1 MKSYVNAWSSV
12 LFRAPVALLVAALL
26 LGIGYSPSIAQ
37 DAAPSA
43 DAGRENGGGVPIV
56 RTDSPRAT
64 INSFMLLHN
73 MAEAAV
79 SRYLEQETEADFQLI
94 SLLSQQFRA
103 LVDYSQVPLAD
114 RRDVGQITT
123 AYLLD
128 IFSRIAPPPL
138 DTIPDEDDFTE
149 DQAGLYHIPATPL
162 RIREISEGERAG
174 EFMFEARTP
183 AVAARFA
190 QAIADQPLQPGFK
203 FANWL
208 DILPQLTGPLIPAGF
223 SAAMPHSLLTLWLG
237 TPVWKILAFG
247 LLVFVACLVGYA
259 IYKWTRAGGDASRL
273 NTLGRRLVLPVA
285 ILLMIWTGAPFV
297 QQQLI
302 LYGEFS
308 KLVTQGSF
316 LISYI
321 LAAWIFW
328 LLAALIFE
336 WLIRSP
342 KIKDESLDAN
352 LLRLLAGFLG
362 AIGALVLLG
371 IGAQKLGL
379 PVVSIVAGLG
389 IGGLAVALAIRPTLE
404 NLIGGFI
411 LYLDKPVRVGDF
423 CSFGTRTGTVE
434 KIGVRSTQVRALDR
448 TLVSIPN
455 AQFADMEL
463 INWAECDMILIDDT
477 IGVRYETDPEQLRY
491 LLAELRKML
500 HAHPRIDRETVRVRF
515 VGYGDSALNIQV
527 RVYALTREWNDFFAI
542 REDVFLRIYDIVKE
556 AGSGFAFPSQ
566 TVYLGRDDGLDT
578 ERSDASRAKVRNWRH
593 RGILPFPRLTR
604 DEIDKLDGTLDY
616 PPRGSPEAGREMA
629 DMIAEPERL
638 SAMTGEQDE
647 HADNA
652 REEHEK
658 PAGKT

>member
-1 MKSYVNAWSSV
+1 MKLHANACLRI
-12 LFRAPVALLVAALL
+12 LFRVAVALAVVAILAFM
-26 LGIGYSPSIAQ
+26 GAGRAMAQ
-37 DAAPSA
+37 DGAQAPEPTEYGTSI
-43 DAGRENGGGVPIV
+43 PIV

-64 INSFMLLHN
+64 INSFMRLHK

-79 SRYLEQETEADFQLI
+79 SRYLAHETGADFQLI
-94 SLLSQQFRA
+94 SLLSQQFRT

-123 AYLLD
+123 AFLLD
-128 IFSRIAPPPL
+128 IFSRISLPPL
-138 DTIPDEDDFTE
+138 EAIPDEDDFAG

-162 RIREISEGERAG
+162 RIREMSEGERAG
-174 EFMFEARTP
+174 EFLFESRTP

-190 QAIADQPLQPGFK
+190 QAIADQPLQPGYKFK
-203 FANWL
+203 NWL
-208 DILPQLTGPLIPAGF
+208 DILPQLTGPLIPASF
-223 SAAMPHSLLTLWLG
+223 SAAMPESLLKLWLG
-237 TPVWKILAFG
+237 TPIWKILAFAF
-247 LLVFVACLVGYA
+247 LVFFALMIVNA
-259 IYKWTRAGGDASRL
+259 IYKWIHARGDVNRL
-273 NTLGRRLVLPVA
+273 KTLGRRLTLPVA
-285 ILLMIWTGAPFV
+285 VLLMIWTAAPFV

-308 KLVTQGSF
+308 KLVTQSSV
-316 LISYI
+316 LISYV

-328 LLAALIFE
+328 LLAALLFE

-342 KIKDESLDAN
+342 QIKDESLDAN
-352 LLRLLAGFLG
+352 LLRLLAGFFG

-379 PVVSIVAGLG
+379 PVLSIVAGLG

-500 HAHPRIDRETVRVRF
+500 HSHPRIDRETVRVRF

-556 AGSGFAFPSQ
+556 AGSGFAFPSR
-566 TVYLGRDDGLDT
+566 TVYLGRDDGLDA
-578 ERSDASRAKVRNWRH
+578 ERSDASREKVRNWRY

-604 DEIDKLDGTLDY
+604 EEIDKLDGTLDY
-616 PPRGSPEAGREMA
+616 PPRGSPEAGRELA

-638 SAMTGEQDE
+638 SALAEEPDEQE
-647 HADNA
+647 DNA
-652 REEHEK
+652 LDRREK
-658 PAGKT
+658 PVGKK